1 MNIETIIPQGKALLI
16 KRWSTTFENGQTRRL
31 KNLSYSLAPVNHDR
45 LGYNHL
51 VDQPG
56 GYMALVLFN
65 ELVRMA
71 AFCPQR
77 GLLVRG
83 TGAVSLEEISADTR
97 MPTAD
102 VAQGLE
108 LLMGKQVGW
117 LECVA
122 CPKQL
127 VVSGSLRAGRKGR
140 PKQPEFVVV
149 DHSLENAPDLHIEWE
164 LAMVDMGNGPEVERH
179 LPEPIKRLLYPEP
192 EELTEEASVVCHKSE
207 PNAQTSEDV
216 ACHTDGETEYADKF
230 LKKMDLQ
237 MTSGNNPKL
246 HFSPP
251 QKKRRNPVAFTPSK
265 KKKRKK

>member
-1 MNIETIIPQGKALLI
+1 MNIETMIPQGEALLI

-65 ELVRMA
+65 ELVRIA
-71 AFCPQR
+71 ALCPQR

-97 MPTAD
+97 MPIAD
-102 VAQGLE
+102 VSQGLE
-108 LLMGKQVGW
+108 LLLSEQVGW
-117 LECVA
+117 IGRVA

-149 DHSLENAPDLHIEWE
+149 DHSSENAPDLHIEWE
-164 LAMVDMGNGPEVERH
+164 LAMVDTGNGPEVERR
-179 LPEPIKRLLYPEP
+179 LPEPIKRLLYPDP
-192 EELTEEASVVCHKSE
+192 EELTEEMSVACHKSE
-207 PNAQTSEDV
+207 PNTQPSENV
-216 ACHTDGETEYADKF
+216 ACHTDEETEHVAKL
-230 LKKMDLQ
+230 LKKMNLQ
-237 MTSGNNPKL
+237 MTPGLNPKL
-246 HFSPP
+246 RFSPP